1 MTKQRATSTSRPK
14 GTASQKGRPS
24 KFTKELAAR
33 ICTRLAAGESLRAI
47 CRAPD
52 MPAGPTVR
60 QWVLNNEEF
69 AKQYTLAREIGYQE
83 MADEIIDIA
92 DESAGDS
99 YEDSNGVLRTD
110 QEVVGRSRLRVDT
123 RKWLLSKCL
132 PKIYGDKQQLEVSG
146 NLGIGDLLDELNRR
160 EKNAGL

>member
-1 MTKQRATSTSRPK
+1 MTKRATSTRKSK
-14 GTASQKGRPS
+14 AAATKGRPS
-24 KFTKELAAR
+24 KFTKELEAR

-47 CRAPD
+47 CRDGD
-52 MPAGPTVR
+52 MPSGPTVR
-60 QWVLNNEEF
+60 GWVLNNEGF
-69 AKQYTLAREIGYQE
+69 SQQYTLARELGYQE
-83 MADEIIDIA
+83 MADEVLEIA
-92 DESAGDS
+92 DDSSGDS
-99 YEDSNGVLRTD
+99 YEDISGATKTN

-123 RKWLLSKCL
+123 RKWLLAKCL

>member
-1 MTKQRATSTSRPK
+1 MSKSK
-14 GTASQKGRPS
+14 GTAPKGRPS

-33 ICTRLAAGESLRAI
+33 ICERLAAGESLRAI
-47 CRAPD
+47 CRDGD
-52 MPAGPTVR
+52 MPSGPTVR
-60 QWVLNNEEF
+60 GWVLKDEDF
-69 AKQYTLAREIGYQE
+69 SKQYTLARELGYQE
-83 MADEIIDIA
+83 MADEIIEIS
-92 DESAGDS
+92 DESSGDS
-99 YEDSNGVLRTD
+99 YKDANGVLRTD

>member
-1 MTKQRATSTSRPK
+1 MTKQRATSMSKSKT
-14 GTASQKGRPS
+14 TASKGRPS
-24 KFTKELAAR
+24 KFTKELAAS

-92 DESAGDS
+92 DKSAGDS

-110 QEVVGRSRLRVDT
+110 QEVVGRSRLRSIPVNGFSPNAYRRST
-123 RKWLLSKCL
+123 ATASISK
-132 PKIYGDKQQLEVSG
+132 
-146 NLGIGDLLDELNRR
+146 
-160 EKNAGL
+160 

>member
-1 MTKQRATSTSRPK
+1 MTKQRATSMSKSK
-14 GTASQKGRPS
+14 GTALKGRPS

-33 ICTRLAAGESLRAI
+33 ICERLAAGESLRAI
-47 CRAPD
+47 CRDGD
-52 MPAGPTVR
+52 MPSGPTVR
-60 QWVLNNEEF
+60 GWVLNNEGF
-69 AKQYTLAREIGYQE
+69 SQQYTLARELGYQE

-99 YEDSNGVLRTD
+99 YEDSNGVLRTG

-132 PKIYGDKQQLEVSG
+132 PKIYGDRQHIEMSG